1 PRLVNGNT
9 ARVPAGG
16 LKTAGVA
23 GTKWMAVAALSAACA
38 CAAMAFGASALPA
51 YRVAS
56 NRQPSNAT
64 ASTRTATITV
74 LSLRPIWRLAY
85 SGRAAGESAGAVRR
99 TPSGVISY
107 THASTTAT
115 GNPIANTTTTRRTL
129 QFGILK
135 KGKTWV
141 AICTSNQAAMA

>member
-1 PRLVNGNT
+1 
-9 ARVPAGG
+9 
-16 LKTAGVA
+16 
-23 GTKWMAVAALSAACA
+23 MAL
-38 CAAMAFGASALPA
+38 GRALPA
-51 YRVAS
+51 CRKTS

-64 ASTRTATITV
+64 AMTSTAMITV

-85 SGRAAGESAGAVRR
+85 SGRASGESAGSVRR

-107 THASTTAT
+107 THASTTAI

-129 QFGILK
+129 QFGMLK

-141 AICTSNQAAMA
+141 ATWTRSHVATA